1 MLTLTLHHSQ
11 PVYSVLNF
19 GCSATCVIKGCADR
33 DYRRTKQYAT
43 VMSSQP
49 HIVIVQFG
57 TNDADAGCWDEKAF
71 IADYSELISKFKAL
85 SSQPT
90 VYMNIPT
97 AVYFAR
103 DDIVK
108 SDEAEE
114 QNRIRTN
121 DFITRINVQLPTVIR
136 KIAAVTNSTVID
148 LLTAMGGAQ
157 LRRRDAFDA
166 DNMHL
171 NDLGYLGVAHEIAFT
186 LAEHENFSL
195 ISRGRVDR
203 R

>member
-1 MLTLTLHHSQ
+1 MD
-11 PVYSVLNF
+11 P
-19 GCSATCVIKGCADR
+19 
-33 DYRRTKQYAT
+33 DYRETKQYAT
-43 VMSSQP
+43 VMCSQP

-57 TNDADAGCWDEKAF
+57 TNDAHAGCWDKKAF
-71 IADYSELISKFKAL
+71 IADYIELISKFKAL

-90 VYMNIPT
+90 VYINIPT
-97 AVYFAR
+97 ALYNAQ

-121 DFITRINVQLPTVIR
+121 DFITRINVQLPTIIR
-136 KIAAVTNSTVID
+136 KIAALTNSTVID
-148 LLTAMGGAQ
+148 LSTAMGGTQ
-157 LRRRDAFDA
+157 LRRRDAYDA

>member
-1 MLTLTLHHSQ
+1 VT
-11 PVYSVLNF
+11 
-19 GCSATCVIKGCADR
+19 KGCDP
-33 DYRRTKQYAT
+33 DYRETKQYAT
-43 VMSSQP
+43 VMCSQP

-57 TNDADAGCWDEKAF
+57 TNDAHTGCWDEKAF
-71 IADYSELISKFKAL
+71 IADYIELISKFKAL

-90 VYMNIPT
+90 VYINIPT
-97 AVYFAR
+97 ALYNAQ

-121 DFITRINVQLPTVIR
+121 DFITRINVQLPTIIR
-136 KIAAVTNSTVID
+136 KIAALTNSTVID
-148 LLTAMGGAQ
+148 LSTAMGGTQ
-157 LRRRDAFDA
+157 LRRRDAYDA